1 MADQDAE
8 LTPLPAPR
16 KGNSLGTLKQ
26 KRARVTD
33 GRKTR
38 PSKGLDQFN
47 LKVTKRTRDLFEE
60 RYRAALAATS
70 GRLTRG
76 EFLSRLLTGDLDIGS
91 AGEKAD
97 KATDISQA
105 DRQAGR
111 TEHLSVPVK
120 PDVMEYLERHLQTH
134 PHWTLANAVEGVCAK
149 SQEFEDARDELER
162 LELVL
167 SDPCPKC
174 GKVRE
179 S

>member
-1 MADQDAE
+1 MADEDAE

-76 EFLSRLLTGDLDIGS
+76 EFLGRLLTGDLDIGS
-91 AGEKAD
+91 AGEKVDRA
-97 KATDISQA
+97 AELSPA
-105 DRQAGR
+105 DREAGR

-120 PDVMEYLERHLQTH
+120 PDVMEYLERHLETH
-134 PHWTLANAVEGVCAK
+134 SQWTLANAVEGVCAK
-149 SQEFEDARDELER
+149 SQEFEDARDELEH
-162 LELVL
+162 LEQALRE
-167 SDPCPKC
+167 PCPYC

-179 S
+179 E